1 MRKGDALTFWLSA
14 ASHLSFN
21 NQIILVLVTRMQP
34 ELLFSHLP
42 CDSLSAVFTPLAIII
57 GRPFHAP
64 PPWTPCLPQHYNY
77 NAIWRAVLQQFATFI
92 AHASLIA
99 SAIAALS
106 SCSRRQR
113 LNTQHHSGHAHK
125 KGTGTPTPTHTD
137 ALTARPYVNV

>member
-1 MRKGDALTFWLSA
+1 MLHI
-14 ASHLSFN
+14 SHLSFN
-21 NQIILVLVTRMQP
+21 NQIILVPVTRMQP

-42 CDSLSAVFTPLAIII
+42 GDSLSAVFTPLAIII
-57 GRPFHAP
+57 GRP
-64 PPWTPCLPQHYNY
+64 PPWPPCLPRHYNY

-106 SCSRRQR
+106 PSSRRQ

-125 KGTGTPTPTHTD
+125 KGTGPPTHTD
-137 ALTARPYVNV
+137 ALTARPYVNA